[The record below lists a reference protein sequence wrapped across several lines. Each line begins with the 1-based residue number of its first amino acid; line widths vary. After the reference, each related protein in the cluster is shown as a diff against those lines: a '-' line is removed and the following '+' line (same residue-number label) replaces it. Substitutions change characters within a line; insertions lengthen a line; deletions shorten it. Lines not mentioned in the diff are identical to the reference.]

1 MNKSLGPFYSSR
13 EKGSQYTSVLVLL
26 TVYFEATIDVGEAEL
41 QGAVV
46 KNDEKS

>member
-13 EKGSQYTSVLVLL
+13 EKGSQLYTAVLVLL

-41 QGAVV
+41 RGAIV
-46 KNDEKS
+46 KLK